1 MANPDF
7 ARGLQPWGPLLRAR
21 LYALVQSI
29 ATAMYHGDLVETV
42 SGGIVSKFGNYTS
55 IITEAEG
62 AAFTL
67 VGGVLAL
74 FDEDM
79 DPVMYV
85 AASETGDDVVAGYAL
100 VADHHEQEFVA
111 QATGTAIS
119 IDNCGQTVQMTNV
132 GGTTGTGLSLMEIDG
147 TTGSG
152 ATATN
157 ALQLSNP
164 VPDQDVTLTN
174 CDWICKVNTHFTRTG
189 ITGV

>member
-21 LYALVQSI
+21 LYALVQAI
-29 ATAMYHGDLVETV
+29 GTAMYHQDLVETV

-55 IITEAEG
+55 IISEEEG
-62 AAFTL
+62 AAYTL
-67 VGGVLAL
+67 VGSVLAL
-74 FDEDM
+74 FDENM

-85 AASETGDDVVAGYAL
+85 AASEAGDGTVAGYAL

-119 IDNCGQTVQMTNV
+119 IDNCGQTAQMTNV
-132 GGTTGTGLSLMEIDG
+132 GGTTGTGLSLMEING
-147 TTGSG
+147 TTGVG

-157 ALQLSNP
+157 AVQLLNP

-174 CDWICKVNTHFTRTG
+174 CDWICKINTHFTRTG
-189 ITGV
+189 VAGV